1 MKFPVAKF
9 LCQPCLSLGLAL
21 TAAAAVEPLGW
32 SLLPAVQVDATGI
45 HLDQIVAGATAETPH
60 IRLAP
65 APVANRAVTFTT
77 AQINDLLQQSAPEL
91 VSTNWSGA
99 AQVKISRRTRTLTE
113 SEIKELLVT
122 SLQQN
127 YVKDRGELELR
138 FSRPVPAA
146 IVLDEP
152 LTVKLLD
159 LPTAGVTANFIAR
172 FELRTAV
179 VGQRV
184 SPVHPQT
191 SEASTNLEHN
201 SANQG
206 QARCTVPLPAGDELV
221 GTWQIPVTANIWREV
236 YVASSALKRGQLVR
250 DAELSRERRDML
262 ALRDAV
268 ATVELDNPFLEL
280 SENIPA
286 GMALT
291 SRSLRLRPI
300 VHRGKI
306 ADAIVT
312 DGALTLS
319 VKVEILEDGL
329 PGQTIRIRNLKSKRE
344 FRGKVQNEETIH
356 VTL

>member
-9 LCQPCLSLGLAL
+9 LCQPCLSLGLTL

-65 APVANRAVTFTT
+65 APVANRAMTFTT
-77 AQINDLLQQSAPEL
+77 SQINVLLQQSAPEL
-91 VSTNWSGA
+91 VSTNWRGA
-99 AQVKISRRTRTLTE
+99 AQVKISRRTRSLTE
-113 SEIKELLVT
+113 SEIKGLLAA

-138 FSRPVPAA
+138 FSRPVPAS
-146 IVLDEP
+146 VVVDEP
-152 LTVKLLD
+152 LTVKMLE
-159 LPTAGVTANFIAR
+159 LPSTGVTANFIAR
-172 FELRTAV
+172 FELR
-179 VGQRV
+179 
-184 SPVHPQT
+184 
-191 SEASTNLEHN
+191 
-201 SANQG
+201 
-206 QARCTVPLPAGDELV
+206 AGEEV
-221 GTWQIPVTANIWREV
+221 AGTWQIPVTANIWREV
-236 YVASSALKRGQLVR
+236 YVASTALKRGQLVR
-250 DAELSRERRDML
+250 DADLSRERRDML
-262 ALRDAV
+262 ALRDALT
-268 ATVELDNPFLEL
+268 TVELDNSFLEIA
-280 SENIPA
+280 ENIPA

>member
-65 APVANRAVTFTT
+65 APVANRPVSFTT
-77 AQINDLLQQSAPEL
+77 AQINDLLRQSAPEL
-91 VSTNWSGA
+91 VSTNWTGA
-99 AQVKISRRTRTLTE
+99 TQVKISRRTRSIAE
-113 SEIKELLVT
+113 SEIKELLAA

-127 YVKDRGELELR
+127 HVKDRGELELR
-138 FSRPVPAA
+138 FSRPVPSA
-146 IVLDEP
+146 IVIDEP
-152 LTVKLLD
+152 LTVKMLE
-159 LPTAGVTANFIAR
+159 LPSTGVTANFIAR
-172 FELRTAV
+172 FELR
-179 VGQRV
+179 
-184 SPVHPQT
+184 
-191 SEASTNLEHN
+191 
-201 SANQG
+201 
-206 QARCTVPLPAGDELV
+206 AGEEIA

-250 DAELSRERRDML
+250 DADLSRERRDML
-262 ALRDAV
+262 ALRDAL

-280 SENIPA
+280 SENVPA
-286 GMALT
+286 GMALN
-291 SRSLRLRPI
+291 SRSLRMRPI
-300 VHRGKI
+300 VHRGKV
-306 ADAIVT
+306 ADAIVS
-312 DGALTLS
+312 DGMLTLS

-329 PGQTIRIRNLKSKRE
+329 PGQTIRVRNLKSKRE
-344 FRGKVQNEETIH
+344 FRGKVQNEETVH

>member
-1 MKFPVAKF
+1 
-9 LCQPCLSLGLAL
+9 
-21 TAAAAVEPLGW
+21 
-32 SLLPAVQVDATGI
+32 VDATGI

-77 AQINDLLQQSAPEL
+77 AQINDLLHQSAPEL
-91 VSTNWSGA
+91 VTTNWIGA

-113 SEIKELLVT
+113 SEIKELLAA

-138 FSRPVPAA
+138 FSRPVPSA
-146 IVLDEP
+146 IVIDEP
-152 LTVKLLD
+152 LTVKMLE
-159 LPTAGVTANFIAR
+159 LPSTGVTANFIAR
-172 FELRTAV
+172 FELR
-179 VGQRV
+179 
-184 SPVHPQT
+184 
-191 SEASTNLEHN
+191 
-201 SANQG
+201 
-206 QARCTVPLPAGDELV
+206 AGEEV
-221 GTWQIPVTANIWREV
+221 AGTWQIPVTANIWREV

-250 DAELSRERRDML
+250 DADLSRERRDML
-262 ALRDAV
+262 ALRDGL
-268 ATVELDNPFLEL
+268 ATVELDNPFLEF

-291 SRSLRLRPI
+291 SRSLRLRPV

-306 ADAIVT
+306 ADAIVS

>member
-9 LCQPCLSLGLAL
+9 LCQPCLSLGLVL
-21 TAAAAVEPLGW
+21 TAAAAVETPGW

-45 HLDQIVAGATAETPH
+45 FLDQIVAGATAETPH

-91 VSTNWSGA
+91 VNTNWSGA

-113 SEIKELLVT
+113 SEIKELLVA

-138 FSRPVPAA
+138 FSRPVSASS
-146 IVLDEP
+146 VVDEP
-152 LTVKLLD
+152 LTVKLLE
-159 LPTAGVTANFIAR
+159 LPSAGVTANFIAR
-172 FELRTAV
+172 FELR
-179 VGQRV
+179 
-184 SPVHPQT
+184 
-191 SEASTNLEHN
+191 
-201 SANQG
+201 
-206 QARCTVPLPAGDELV
+206 AGEEV
-221 GTWQIPVTANIWREV
+221 AGTWQIPVTANIWREV

-250 DAELSRERRDML
+250 DADLSRERRDML
-262 ALRDAV
+262 ALRDALT
-268 ATVELDNPFLEL
+268 TVELDNPFLEL
-280 SENIPA
+280 GENVPA
-286 GMALT
+286 GMALN
-291 SRSLRLRPI
+291 SRSIRLRPI

-306 ADAIVT
+306 ADAIVR
-312 DGALTLS
+312 DGPLSVS

-329 PGQTIRIRNLKSKRE
+329 PGQTIRVRNLKSKRE
-344 FRGKVQNEETIH
+344 FRGKVQNEETVY